1 MKRILRIIL
10 LMILP
15 MLYFNIYVWITTLS
29 SDYRIVDIGSF
40 LWDVLFGTFMLILV
54 YWWFVPL
61 LIFAV
66 SVEYMYNLFHNQ
78 TSKKFYI
85 YAALIGILTFIIKIL
100 FESGAK
106 SIILNPFYF
115 TAVPF
120 IIYLLATLSVY
131 GLRNLFLHKQ

>member
-15 MLYFNIYVWITTLS
+15 MLYYSIYWIATLS
-29 SDYRIVDIGSF
+29 SHYRIVDIGSF
-40 LWDVLFGTFMLILV
+40 LWDVLFITFMAIFV
-54 YWWFVPL
+54 DWWFIPL

-85 YAALIGILTFIIKIL
+85 YAALIGILTFIINML
-100 FESGAK
+100 FGSGAK
-106 SIILNPFYF
+106 SINLNPFYF
-115 TAVPF
+115 ATVMF

>member
-15 MLYFNIYVWITTLS
+15 MLYFNIYVWIATLS
-29 SDYRIVDIGSF
+29 SPYRVDIGSF

-54 YWWFVPL
+54 YWWFIPL

-85 YAALIGILTFIIKIL
+85 YAALIGILTFIINML
-100 FESGAK
+100 FGSGAK
-106 SIILNPFYF
+106 SINLNPFYF
-115 TAVPF
+115 ATVMF